1 MELLL
6 FADGFFSDDDP
17 SSDLQDQNRAAQQR
31 YRERQKEKLL
41 QTQQRVEELTAE
53 INRVRIQ
60 KVSIVA
66 VQFHAYNTFI
76 SM

>member
-1 MELLL
+1 VLSNA
-6 FADGFFSDDDP
+6 FSSDDD
-17 SSDLQDQNRAAQQR
+17 SSLSLQDQNRAAQQR

-66 VQFHAYNTFI
+66 VQFHASSIII
-76 SM
+76 SFHV